1 MSEASMKKPK
11 TITAEEFDRKVDAGE
26 DVSEYLDLSTL
37 TRLADERLPVQFTL
51 PFPLLQ
57 RVDQEAR
64 ERGVTREALIEA
76 WVQEKAGELPPSP
89 PSS

>member
-37 TRLADERLPVQFTL
+37 TRLADERMPVELTL
-51 PFPLLQ
+51 PWSLLQ
-57 RVDQEAR
+57 KVEQQAVEQ
-64 ERGVTREALIEA
+64 GMTREALLEA
-76 WVQEKAGELPPSP
+76 WIKEKTG
-89 PSS
+89 